1 MNSIPYLI
9 FFLFLF
15 LSQFS
20 IKEISGIKKNI
31 NTYFSFIFFLFVV
44 FLFIGLRGFVEND
57 WMGYYPMY
65 TKLPVSFSAFLKDYY
80 SSESYLYK
88 DIGFS
93 LFAFICKTICPN
105 YFFFQFISFLIDFI
119 ILYYAFESLKSEN
132 IILNF
137 LFFFLFSGIQIE
149 IDLLRNSKSIAL
161 FMLSLQ
167 FSYGEKKSFIK
178 YELLNLLGVLFH
190 TSALI
195 YLPLFFFLNK
205 KHSRKFYILILTILI
220 FIFFARIKIL
230 TSFLNS
236 IISFLPNGRS
246 LQKILNYLTDE
257 HYSSVLFF
265 SPIVLERIFTYCVF
279 IYYLPRLERKESN
292 VVFMNIHTCFMIVCL
307 GCWDFYIVVMRV
319 MLLFIVS
326 YSVLYPEIY
335 TLLTKKE
342 KKAVFLFLLFIFCS
356 YKTFTEYNSKVW
368 KYTSALFESSY
379 KENRQQQLRLIR
391 KQ

>member
-167 FSYGEKKSFIK
+167 FSYGEKNPLSNMNFLIYWAFFFIQVHLFTFHYFSFLIKNTAESFI
-178 YELLNLLGVLFH
+178 Y
-190 TSALI
+190 
-195 YLPLFFFLNK
+195 
-205 KHSRKFYILILTILI
+205 
-220 FIFFARIKIL
+220 
-230 TSFLNS
+230 
-236 IISFLPNGRS
+236 
-246 LQKILNYLTDE
+246 
-257 HYSSVLFF
+257 
-265 SPIVLERIFTYCVF
+265 
-279 IYYLPRLERKESN
+279 
-292 VVFMNIHTCFMIVCL
+292 
-307 GCWDFYIVVMRV
+307 
-319 MLLFIVS
+319 
-326 YSVLYPEIY
+326 
-335 TLLTKKE
+335 
-342 KKAVFLFLLFIFCS
+342 
-356 YKTFTEYNSKVW
+356 
-368 KYTSALFESSY
+368 
-379 KENRQQQLRLIR
+379 
-391 KQ
+391 